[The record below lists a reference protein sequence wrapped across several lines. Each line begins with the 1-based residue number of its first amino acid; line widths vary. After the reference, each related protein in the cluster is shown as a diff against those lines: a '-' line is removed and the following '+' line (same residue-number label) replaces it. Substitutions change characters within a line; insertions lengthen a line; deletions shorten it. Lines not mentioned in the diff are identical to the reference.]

1 VTNPNILAIFA
12 ASLYVVAAVLLL
24 LCLAR
29 GDAEPNSE
37 SGSKASTSGRWALLL
52 AAIAAAIHALVAIRQ
67 TGLPQE
73 LHLPLLVSVSVSAMF
88 IALLLLILCLTKPAH
103 YLGLAVYPIAA
114 IAVLLS
120 NSNQV
125 PDSALAL
132 NIQLHV
138 LLSLTAYA
146 FLALAAV
153 QAILVSI
160 QRHNLQ
166 VHKTAGFMRV
176 LPALDVTEE
185 LLFTLLS
192 AGFVV
197 LSLSLA
203 TGFFYLEDLFAQSL
217 VHKTVLSVLA
227 WVIFGALLFARWR
240 WGWRGKRAVFWTL
253 AGFAVL
259 ILAYFGSKIVLEL
272 ILNRG

>member
-1 VTNPNILAIFA
+1 MTNPNILAIIA
-12 ASLYVVAAVLLL
+12 ASLYAGAAVLLL
-24 LCLAR
+24 LCLLR
-29 GDAEPNSE
+29 SDAEQ
-37 SGSKASTSGRWALLL
+37 STHTGTSSGRWAISL
-52 AAIAAAIHALVAIRQ
+52 AAVAALIHALVAIHQ

-73 LHLPLLVSVSVSAMF
+73 LHLPLLVSLSVSAMF
-88 IALLLLILCLTKPAH
+88 IALVLLILCLSKPAH
-103 YLGLAVYPIAA
+103 YLGLAVYPVAA
-114 IAVLLS
+114 VAVLLS
-120 NSNQV
+120 SSSQGPN
-125 PDSALAL
+125 SALPL

-146 FLALAAV
+146 FLALAAA

-160 QRHNLQ
+160 QRRNLQ
-166 VHKTAGFMRV
+166 THQTTGFMRV
-176 LPALDVTEE
+176 LPALDETEA

-192 AGFVV
+192 AGFIV

-227 WVIFGALLFARWR
+227 WLIFGTLLFARWR
-240 WGWRGKRAVFWTL
+240 WGWRGRRAVFWTL
-253 AGFAVL
+253 VGFAVL
-259 ILAYFGSKIVLEL
+259 ILAYFGSKVVLEL

>member
-1 VTNPNILAIFA
+1 MTNPNILAIIA
-12 ASLYVVAAVLLL
+12 ACLYISAAVLLL
-24 LCLAR
+24 LSLAR
-29 GDAEPNSE
+29 SDANAHSN
-37 SGSKASTSGRWALLL
+37 GARWTLTLASV
-52 AAIAAAIHALVAIRQ
+52 AAVIHMVVAIHQ
-67 TGLPQE
+67 TGLPQQ
-73 LHLPLLVSVSVSAMF
+73 LQLPLFVSLSVAAMF
-88 IALLLLILCLTKPAH
+88 IVCLLLVLCLTKPAH

-114 IAVLLS
+114 VTLLLS
-120 NSNQV
+120 NATEPPNG
-125 PDSALAL
+125 ALPF

-153 QAILVSI
+153 QAILVWI
-160 QRHNLQ
+160 QRRNLHA
-166 VHKTAGFMRV
+166 HKTAGFMRV
-176 LPALDVTEE
+176 LPALDQTEG
-185 LLFTLLS
+185 LLFTLLG
-192 AGFVV
+192 AGFFV

-203 TGFFYLEDLFAQSL
+203 TGFLYVENLFAQSL

-227 WVIFGALLFARWR
+227 WLIFGALLFARWR

-259 ILAYFGSKIVLEL
+259 ILAYFGSKFVLEL